1 MSQKAIAVILN
12 NFPVSSALCP
22 EGLRAAIGLASGF
35 DEHRIAIVL
44 TGDGTWLAL
53 KTLDRS
59 GLEKYLTSLK
69 ALEVPIYADK
79 KKIPDLGLSEENIA
93 GDVTILESDQIQKTL
108 QAMDLVLTL

>member
-1 MSQKAIAVILN
+1 MTQKAIAVILN

-22 EGLRAAIGLASGF
+22 EGLRAAVGLASGF
-35 DEHRIAIVL
+35 DEHKISIVL

-59 GLEKYLTSLK
+59 GLGKFLTSLK
-69 ALEVPIYADK
+69 AFEVPIYADRK
-79 KKIPDLGLSEENIA
+79 KVLDLGLSEVDIA
-93 GDVTILESDQIQKTL
+93 EDVTLLESEQIQRTL